1 MYTKVHNLPQSAQI
15 NCGIG
20 IRKCT
25 VCPNL
30 CKLTAEQVYESAQ
43 SAPNLCQQR
52 LRALTWRVPI
62 SVACVP
68 GQVGGEGSEEVV
80 QGPSQ
85 DHVVVD
91 GGQRRHQ
98 HHGDA

>member
-1 MYTKVHNLPQSAQI
+1 MPQFVQI
-15 NCGIG
+15 NCGI
-20 IRKCT
+20 
-25 VCPNL
+25 VC
-30 CKLTAEQVYESAQ
+30 ESAQ
-43 SAPNLCQQR
+43 SAADLCQQR
-52 LRALTWRVPI
+52 LRALTLRIPV
-62 SVACVP
+62 SAARVP